1 MDKED
6 STLKVTSEI
15 GRLKKV
21 LLHRPGTELEHIVPA
36 YMEDLLFDEIP
47 WLDRAREEHD
57 NFAAA
62 LTGAGAKVYYVGDLV
77 ADIMEDHSIKSQLID
92 KHLQLS
98 NIADPDTRNV
108 VSEYLNHLPHKETFE
123 QLTGGL
129 PKLKVRD
136 MKDTLSLSDLTP
148 VGFPFYLPPMP
159 SMYFMR
165 DHGVTL
171 QNGIIISS
179 MFNDARKREPL
190 FLRAII
196 DCHPEFED
204 VDILPT
210 EPMPRGIEGGDM
222 LVLSNDTLLVG
233 LSQRTTEQAI
243 ETLAQRL
250 LIEHPILKQVL
261 VMQIPIK
268 RAYMHL
274 DTVFTMLDY
283 DKFLFFPGIRDVVYM
298 YRLSRG
304 KDNKVYAEQ
313 LGSVKQGLE
322 KALGHTVQIIYSGG
336 TTSYEA
342 SREQWN
348 DSTNTLAVAP
358 GKVIVY
364 NRNLLTN
371 KSLRKAGIETI
382 EVEGSELV
390 RGRGGPR
397 CMSMPLERE
406 DL

>member
-1 MDKED
+1 M
-6 STLKVTSEI
+6 LVTSEI
-15 GRLKKV
+15 GPLKKV
-21 LLHRPGTELEHIVPA
+21 LLHRPGTELEHILPA

-57 NFAAA
+57 NFAQV
-62 LTGAGAKVYYVGDLV
+62 LTEAGAKVYYIGELV
-77 ADIMEDHSIKSQLID
+77 AEIMNDPNIKEQLIEE
-92 KHLQLS
+92 HLQLS
-98 NIADPDTRNV
+98 NIADPDTHDTV
-108 VSEYLNHLPHKETFE
+108 FEYLKNLPHPETVE
-123 QLTGGL
+123 LLTGGL
-129 PKLKVRD
+129 PKVKVRVL
-136 MKDTLSLSDLTP
+136 KDTLSLSDLTP
-148 VGFPFYLPPMP
+148 VGFPFYLPPLP

-165 DHGVTL
+165 DHGITMES
-171 QNGIIISS
+171 GILVST

-190 FLRAII
+190 FLKAVIRH
-196 DCHPEFED
+196 HPEFKN
-204 VDILPT
+204 VDMLPV
-210 EPMPRGIEGGDM
+210 EPMPRGIEGGDV
-222 LVLSNDTLLVG
+222 LVLTKDTLLVG

-250 LIEHPILKQVL
+250 LIENPVIKQVL

-274 DTVFTMLDY
+274 DTVFTMVDY

-298 YRLSRG
+298 YRLTRG
-304 KDNKVYAEQ
+304 SNNKVHAEQ
-313 LGSVKQGLE
+313 LGTVKEGLE
-322 KALGHTVQIIYSGG
+322 QALGHSVQIIYSGG

-358 GKVIVY
+358 GKVVVY
-364 NRNLLTN
+364 NRNQLTN
-371 KSLRKAGIETI
+371 RSLRKAGIETI

-406 DL
+406 II

>member
-1 MDKED
+1 MN
-6 STLKVTSEI
+6 VTSEI

-62 LTGAGAKVYYVGDLV
+62 LTAAGAKVYYIGDLV
-77 ADIMEDHSIKSQLID
+77 ADIMEDPRIKSQLID

-98 NIADPDTRNV
+98 NIADPDTRSV
-108 VSEYLNHLPHKETFE
+108 VSEYLNRLPHKETFE

-136 MKDTLSLSDLTP
+136 LKNTLSLSDLTP

-165 DHGVTL
+165 DHGITF
-171 QNGIIISS
+171 QSGIIISS

-190 FLRAII
+190 SLRAII
-196 DCHPEFED
+196 DCHREFED
-204 VDILPT
+204 VDVHPT
-210 EPMPRGIEGGDM
+210 EPMPRGIEGGDV
-222 LVLSNDTLLVG
+222 LVLSKDCLLVG

-283 DKFLFFPGIRDVVYM
+283 DKFLFFPGIRDLVYM
-298 YRLSRG
+298 YRLTRG

-322 KALGHTVQIIYSGG
+322 KALGHPVQIIYSGG

-406 DL
+406 EL

>member
-1 MDKED
+1 MY
-6 STLKVTSEI
+6 VTSEI

-62 LTGAGAKVYYVGDLV
+62 LTAEGAKVYYVGDLV
-77 ADIMEDHSIKSQLID
+77 ADIMGDADVKRHLIE
-92 KHLQLS
+92 KHLELS
-98 NIADPDTRNV
+98 NIADPDTRTV
-108 VSEYLNHLPHKETFE
+108 VTDYLNNLPHKDTFE
-123 QLTGGL
+123 QLSGGL
-129 PKLKVRD
+129 PKVKVRD
-136 MKDTLSLSDLTP
+136 MKKNLSLSDLTP

-171 QNGIIISS
+171 QDNIIISS
-179 MFNDARKREPL
+179 MFTDARKREPL

-196 DCHPEFED
+196 EHHPEFHSVEAH
-204 VDILPT
+204 PT
-210 EPMPRGIEGGDM
+210 EPMPRGMEGGDI
-222 LVLSNDTLLVG
+222 LVLAKDIILVG
-233 LSQRTTEQAI
+233 LSQRTSEQAI

-250 LIEHPILKQVL
+250 LIENPVLKQVL
-261 VMQIPIK
+261 VMQVPIK

-274 DTVFTMLDY
+274 DTVFTMVDY

-298 YRLSRG
+298 YRLTRG
-304 KDNKVYAEQ
+304 TENKVYAEQ
-313 LGSVKQGLE
+313 LGSVKEGLE
-322 KALGHTVQIIYSGG
+322 QALGHPIQIIYSGG
-336 TTSYEA
+336 PTSYEA

-364 NRNLLTN
+364 NRNSLTN

-382 EVEGSELV
+382 EIEGSELV

-406 DL
+406 SI

>member
-1 MDKED
+1 MR
-6 STLKVTSEI
+6 VTSEI
-15 GRLKKV
+15 GPLKRV
-21 LLHRPGTELEHIVPA
+21 LLHRPGSELEHILPA

-47 WLDRAREEHD
+47 WLERAREEHD
-57 NFAAA
+57 SFARV
-62 LTGAGAKVYYVGDLV
+62 LTEAGAQVYYIEELV
-77 ADIMEDHSIKSQLID
+77 AEIMEDMEVKEQLIQE
-92 KHLQLS
+92 HLRLS
-98 NIADPDTRNV
+98 NIADPDTLRV
-108 VSEYLNHLPHKETFE
+108 VAEYLRDLPHPETVE
-123 QLTGGL
+123 HLTGGL

-136 MKDTLSLSDLTP
+136 LKDSLSLSDLTP
-148 VGFPFYLPPMP
+148 VGFPFYLPPLP

-165 DHGVTL
+165 DHGITL
-171 QNGIIISS
+171 ENGIIVST

-190 FLRAII
+190 FLAAII
-196 DCHPEFED
+196 QQHRDFDHIQ
-204 VDILPT
+204 ILPT
-210 EPMPRGIEGGDM
+210 EPMPRGIEGGDI
-222 LVLSNDTLLVG
+222 LVLGKDTLLVG

-274 DTVFTMLDY
+274 DTVFTMVDY
-283 DKFLFFPGIRDVVYM
+283 DKFLLFPGIRDMVYM
-298 YRLSRG
+298 YRLRRG
-304 KDNKVYAEQ
+304 SNNKVQAEQ
-313 LGSVKQGLE
+313 LSNIKEGLE
-322 KALGHTVQIIYSGG
+322 IALGHSVQIIYSGG
-336 TTSYEA
+336 ATSYEA

-364 NRNLLTN
+364 NRNQLTN
-371 KSLRKAGIETI
+371 KTLRKAGIETI

-397 CMSMPLERE
+397 CMSMPLER
-406 DL
+406 DII

>member
-1 MDKED
+1 MY
-6 STLKVTSEI
+6 VTSEI
-15 GRLKKV
+15 GPLKKV
-21 LLHRPGTELEHIVPA
+21 LLHRPGMELEHIVPA

-57 NFAAA
+57 NFALA
-62 LTGAGAKVYYVGDLV
+62 LKQAGAEVLYIGELV
-77 ADIMEDHSIKSQLID
+77 ADIMADPVIKSHLIE
-92 KHLQLS
+92 KHLELS
-98 NIADPDTRNV
+98 NIADPDTRSV
-108 VSEYLNHLPHKETFE
+108 VHEYLNGIPHSETFA

-129 PKLKVRD
+129 PKVKVRD
-136 MKDTLSLSDLTP
+136 LKDRLSLSDLTP

-165 DHGVTL
+165 DHGVTMKKDIL
-171 QNGIIISS
+171 VSS

-190 FLRAII
+190 FLKAII
-196 DCHPEFED
+196 EHHPEFKD
-204 VDILPT
+204 VRILPT
-210 EPMPRGIEGGDM
+210 EPMPRGIEGGDI
-222 LVLSNDTLLVG
+222 LVLSQDTLLVG
-233 LSQRTTEQAI
+233 LSQRTSEQAI

-250 LIEHPILKQVL
+250 LIESPVLEQVL

-274 DTVFTMLDY
+274 DTVFTMVDC

-298 YRLSRG
+298 YRLTRG
-304 KDNKVYAEQ
+304 KDNKVMAEQ
-313 LGSVKQGLE
+313 LGTLKSGLE
-322 KALGHTVQIIYSGG
+322 QALGHSVQIIYSGG
-336 TTSYEA
+336 STSYEA

-348 DSTNTLAVAP
+348 DSTNTLAVSP

-364 NRNLLTN
+364 NRNQLTN
-371 KSLRKAGIETI
+371 KALRKAGIEII

-397 CMSMPLERE
+397 CMSLPLERAE
-406 DL
+406 C

>member
-1 MDKED
+1 MY
-6 STLKVTSEI
+6 VTSEI
-15 GRLKKV
+15 GPLKKV
-21 LLHRPGTELEHIVPA
+21 LLHRPGTELEHILPA

-47 WLDRAREEHD
+47 WLARAREEHD
-57 NFAAA
+57 NFAKA
-62 LTGAGAKVYYVGDLV
+62 LTESGAQVYYIENLV
-77 ADIMEDHSIKSQLID
+77 AEIMEDPQIKDQLIEV
-92 KHLQLS
+92 HLNMS
-98 NIADPDTRNV
+98 NIADPDTRKAV
-108 VSEYLNHLPHKETFE
+108 VEYLKNLPHKETVE
-123 QLTGGL
+123 LLSGGL
-129 PKLKVRD
+129 PKIKVRD
-136 MKDTLSLSDLTP
+136 LKDTLSLSDLTP
-148 VGFPFYLPPMP
+148 VGFPFYLPPLP

-165 DHGVTL
+165 DHGVTV
-171 QNGIIISS
+171 QNGIIVST

-190 FLRAII
+190 FLKAVIEH
-196 DCHPEFED
+196 HPEFAD
-204 VDILPT
+204 VPIHPT
-210 EPMPRGIEGGDM
+210 RPMPRGIEGGDV
-222 LVLSNDTLLVG
+222 LVLNKDTLLVG

-250 LIEHPILKQVL
+250 LVENPILKQVL
-261 VMQIPIK
+261 VLQIPIK

-274 DTVFTMLDY
+274 DTVFTMVDH

-298 YRLSRG
+298 YRLTRG

-313 LGSVKQGLE
+313 LGNLKEGLQQ
-322 KALGHTVQIIYSGG
+322 ALGHPVQIIYSGG

-358 GKVIVY
+358 GKVVVY
-364 NRNLLTN
+364 NRNQLTN
-371 KSLRKAGIETI
+371 KSLRKAGIEII

-406 DL
+406 EI

>member
-1 MDKED
+1 MY
-6 STLKVTSEI
+6 VTSEI
-15 GRLKKV
+15 GPLKKV
-21 LLHRPGTELEHIVPA
+21 LLHRPGMELEHIVPA

-57 NFAAA
+57 NFALA
-62 LTGAGAKVYYVGDLV
+62 LKQAGAEVLYIGELV
-77 ADIMEDHSIKSQLID
+77 ADIMADPVIKSHLIE
-92 KHLQLS
+92 KHLELS
-98 NIADPDTRNV
+98 NIADPDTRSV
-108 VSEYLNHLPHKETFE
+108 VHEYLNGIPHSETFA

-129 PKLKVRD
+129 PKVKVRD
-136 MKDTLSLSDLTP
+136 LKDRLSLSDLTP

-165 DHGVTL
+165 DHGVTMKKDIL
-171 QNGIIISS
+171 VSS

-190 FLRAII
+190 FLKAII
-196 DCHPEFED
+196 EHHPEFKD
-204 VDILPT
+204 VRILPT
-210 EPMPRGIEGGDM
+210 EPMPRGIEGGDI
-222 LVLSNDTLLVG
+222 LVLSQDTLLVG
-233 LSQRTTEQAI
+233 LSQRTSEQAI

-250 LIEHPILKQVL
+250 LIESPVLEQVL

-274 DTVFTMLDY
+274 DTVFTMVDC

-298 YRLSRG
+298 YRLTRG
-304 KDNKVYAEQ
+304 KDNKVMAEQ
-313 LGSVKQGLE
+313 LGTLKSGLE
-322 KALGHTVQIIYSGG
+322 QALGHSVQIIYSGG
-336 TTSYEA
+336 STSYEA

-348 DSTNTLAVAP
+348 DSTNTLAVSP

-364 NRNLLTN
+364 NRNQLTN
-371 KSLRKAGIETI
+371 KALRRAGIEII

-397 CMSMPLERE
+397 CMSLPLERAE
-406 DL
+406 C